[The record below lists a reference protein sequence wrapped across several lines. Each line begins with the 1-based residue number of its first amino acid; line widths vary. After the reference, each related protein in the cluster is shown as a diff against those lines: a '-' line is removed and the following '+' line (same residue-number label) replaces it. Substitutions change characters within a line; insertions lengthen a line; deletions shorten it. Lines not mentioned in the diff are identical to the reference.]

1 MAVSRWTRWSLLVQV
16 TLVVLLSTGA
26 ALLLGEVATWEAFRF
41 RTDLTLEG
49 RNTLDPALDDLLGR
63 LPEEVTAETFFQGLS
78 GEERGLWVEAQQ
90 RALTLLQLAADEHP
104 DRFRLVRRE
113 EAGLEG
119 MRARLEE
126 LGLPGQ
132 HGNVVVISMGDR
144 REVLQL
150 FGDLTTVQVRQFGPA
165 ITEHRQELAL
175 AEALASVSVEGS
187 ARVLFSTGHGEL
199 DLQEAGAFGLTRLRA
214 ALETEG
220 LRAETFDLESGLA
233 VPDDCELL
241 AIVGATDPFT
251 EGALDRV
258 RSYVE
263 RGGRLLVALG
273 PEFAEAT
280 DPATAGLL
288 PSWGMG
294 LHTGVVCQ
302 PVVNSLGAQFEG
314 VEQCMWLRI
323 PPQRMNAQHPVT
335 EPLRA
340 LGRSIALV
348 QTRGFERLSPPRD
361 GVLLDLF
368 RSADSAWRDL
378 PSLGRFDWS
387 YDNSR
392 ESIGSVS
399 LGMTL
404 QYPPDDGEARGG
416 IGEEIP
422 EARVA
427 ALGTRLALANEHFE
441 LNRDFVLNLFN
452 WLAERE
458 FRLSVSVRDPEE
470 SRIDVRR
477 GLALPWVNRVAI
489 WGLPGL
495 CALLGIF
502 TAWKR
507 RS

>member
-1 MAVSRWTRWSLLVQV
+1 MAVNRWTRWSLLLQV
-16 TLVVLLSTGA
+16 SLVVVLSGGA
-26 ALLLGEVATWEAFRF
+26 ALLLGEVASWDAFRF
-41 RTDLTLEG
+41 RTDLTFQR

-63 LPEEVTAETFFQGLS
+63 LPERVTAETFFQALS
-78 GEERGLWVEAQQ
+78 GDEQGLWVEAQQ
-90 RALTLLQLAADEHP
+90 SALKMLQLAAAEHP
-104 DRFRLVRRE
+104 DRFELVRRE
-113 EAGLEG
+113 EGGLEG

-132 HGNVVVISMGDR
+132 HGNVVIVSMGER

-150 FGDLTTVQVRQFGPA
+150 FGDLTSVQVRQFGPA
-165 ITEHRQELAL
+165 ITEHRGELAL
-175 AEALASVSVEGS
+175 ATALASVSIEGS
-187 ARVLFSTGHGEL
+187 ARILFSTGHGEL
-199 DLQEAGAFGLTRLRA
+199 DLQEAGAWGLTRLRS

-233 VPDDCELL
+233 VPDDCEVL
-241 AIVGATDPFT
+241 AILGATDPLSA
-251 EGALDRV
+251 GALDRV
-258 RSYVE
+258 RSFTE
-263 RGGRLLVALG
+263 RGGRLLIALG
-273 PEFAEAT
+273 PEFAQAG
-280 DPATAGLL
+280 DPATGDLL

-294 LHTGVVCQ
+294 LYSGVVCQ
-302 PVVNSLGAQFEG
+302 PVINSLGAQFEG
-314 VEQCMWLRI
+314 VEQCQWLRV

-335 EPLRA
+335 EPLRG
-340 LGRSIALV
+340 LGRSVALV
-348 QTRGFERLSPPRD
+348 QTRAFERLSPPRD

-368 RSADSAWRDL
+368 RSADTAWRDL
-378 PSLGRFDWS
+378 PTLGRFDWS

-392 ESIGSVS
+392 ESIGAVS

-404 QYPPDDGEARGG
+404 QYPPDEGEARGG

-458 FRLSVSVRDPEE
+458 FRLSVSIRNPEA

-477 GLALPWVNRVAI
+477 GLALPWVNRVGI

-502 TAWKR
+502 TAWR
-507 RS
+507 RRH